1 MAKKLRK
8 KKSAA
13 AKRAKTPTT
22 QAVRMATARG
32 KTRITVIID
41 PFPGD
46 DPWELPKGRRSRR
59 G

>member
-32 KTRITVIID
+32 KTRIVIID

-46 DPWELPKGRRSRR
+46 DPWELPKGRRPRR
-59 G
+59 S